1 MNAEPD
7 ALISS
12 IRDTELD
19 RTRWPEFLHAIDR
32 FGSGGPIEARS
43 YPGYPSWPL
52 ETVKPRLWPSL
63 DRTLAR
69 RRSPQDPGSL
79 PKAPPLSR
87 RTLSRL
93 LLFGHGIHADHQRGP
108 VPSAGG
114 LQALELYLV
123 WWGGSWLPSGLYHYD
138 RPAHAL
144 HQIEPGASADVWLT
158 HVPSLRTMGDTGSL
172 LWVLVGDGAKTQ
184 AKYGPRGLRFLLL
197 EAGHLMQ
204 NLCVLSASQGRCTV
218 PLGGYFENDIARAFR
233 LPADDHVLSL
243 GSLR

>member
-1 MNAEPD
+1 MNAETEPPC
-7 ALISS
+7 SS

-19 RTRWPEFLHAIDR
+19 RARWPEFLHAVES

-52 ETVKPRLWPSL
+52 EAVKPRLWPPL
-63 DRTLAR
+63 DRTLAQ
-69 RRSPQDPGSL
+69 RRSPRDPGSL
-79 PKAPPLSR
+79 PKAAPLSR

-93 LLFGHGIHADHQRGP
+93 LYFGHGIQADLQRGP

-123 WWGGSWLPSGLYHYD
+123 WWGGSWLPAGLYHYD

-144 HQIEPGASADVWLT
+144 HQIGPDASSGVWLQ
-158 HVPSLRTMGDTGSL
+158 HVPSLRILGDKGSL

-204 NLCVLSASQGRCTV
+204 NLCLLSASQDRCTV
-218 PLGGYFENDIARAFR
+218 PLGGYFEDDIARAFQ
-233 LPADDHVLSL
+233 LPAGDHVLSV
-243 GSLR
+243 GWLR